1 MAGSSRKTTKKTNR
15 TTRGKQTVS
24 KTVKKGT
31 ASKNRKTPA
40 VKNNTGAAKERTAKG
55 SNAAD
60 VRDKRKVNK
69 RVKDEIIAIIS
80 IALGIFFIIA
90 FQTSAA
96 GEIGQAF
103 SEFFKG
109 CFGFAAYIMPYYFIV
124 YGILLFAK
132 KTINAG
138 LRSLILLLIIFLFS
152 SDMFFHHNAHASLY
166 GRSFTISSSM

>member
-96 GEIGQAF
+96 GEI
-103 SEFFKG
+103 
-109 CFGFAAYIMPYYFIV
+109 
-124 YGILLFAK
+124 
-132 KTINAG
+132 
-138 LRSLILLLIIFLFS
+138 
-152 SDMFFHHNAHASLY
+152 
-166 GRSFTISSSM
+166 